1 MLIGDAAR
9 YTGVSVRMLRHYDAV
24 GLVRPTG
31 RTIGGY
37 RDYSDDDVRT
47 ILQVKTLRSLG
58 LTLKQIGRIL
68 EDPGRAPAALVGD
81 LVRQTEERLDRE
93 RELLDRLRTIAASK
107 PADWQEAVRI
117 VKLVRGL
124 GSASASRRQQAVLSW
139 PADAAPPVDLLVRAV
154 LSEPDPNVA
163 GALQWALARSD
174 GDVVAELRTGA
185 QSDDV
190 DIRRRAIITIAAMPE
205 APGADVVLVG
215 ALGDSDVTA
224 RKHAALALGRVGE
237 AAAVPALVDMAAV
250 GVSDV
255 EATEA
260 WESLSRIPACA
271 RAVCRLE
278 LQLREMG
285 SHPGVRERRRS
296 RRSGQDEGCGGRF
309 GGAGAPCRGAGEL
322 RRAWHG
328 RSR

>member
-1 MLIGDAAR
+1 MLIGDVAR
-9 YTGVSVRMLRHYDAV
+9 HTGVSVRMLRHYDAM

-68 EDPGRAPAALVGD
+68 EDPGRAPAALVDD
-81 LVRQTEERLDRE
+81 LIRQTEERLDRE
-93 RELLDRLRTIAASK
+93 RELLDRLRAIAASR

-139 PADAAPPVDLLVRAV
+139 PADVAPPVDLLVRAV
-154 LSEPDPNVA
+154 LSESDPNVA

-174 GDVVAELRTGA
+174 GDVVAGLRTGA

-190 DIRRRAIITIAAMPE
+190 DIRRRAILAIAAMPE

-224 RKHAALALGRVGE
+224 RKHAALALGRLGE
-237 AAAVPALVDMAAV
+237 AAAVPVLVDMVAD

-255 EATEA
+255 EAAEA
-260 WESLSRIPACA
+260 LESLSRIPACA
-271 RAVCRLE
+271 RTVEASVAGK
-278 LQLREMG
+278 MKDVAAD
-285 SHPGVRERRRS
+285 SAARERLA
-296 RRSGQDEGCGGRF
+296 EALAGCVG
-309 GGAGAPCRGAGEL
+309 P
-322 RRAWHG
+322 
-328 RSR
+328 STVNSQ

>member
-1 MLIGDAAR
+1 MLIGDVAR
-9 YTGVSVRMLRHYDAV
+9 YTGVSVRMLRHYDAM

-68 EDPGRAPAALVGD
+68 EDPGRAPAALVDD
-81 LVRQTEERLDRE
+81 LIRQTEERLDRE
-93 RELLDRLRTIAASK
+93 RELLDRLRAIAASR

-139 PADAAPPVDLLVRAV
+139 PADVAPPVDLLVRAV
-154 LSEPDPNVA
+154 LSESDPNVA

-174 GDVVAELRTGA
+174 GDVVAGLRTGA

-190 DIRRRAIITIAAMPE
+190 DIRRRAVLAIAAMPE

-224 RKHAALALGRVGE
+224 RKHAALALGRLGE
-237 AAAVPALVDMAAV
+237 AAAVPVLVDMVAD

-255 EATEA
+255 EAAEA
-260 WESLSRIPACA
+260 LESLSRIPACA
-271 RAVCRLE
+271 RSVEASVAGK
-278 LQLREMG
+278 MKDVAAD
-285 SHPGVRERRRS
+285 SAARERLA
-296 RRSGQDEGCGGRF
+296 EALAGC
-309 GGAGAPCRGAGEL
+309 AGPGTVN
-322 RRAWHG
+322 
-328 RSR
+328 SQ

>member
-1 MLIGDAAR
+1 MLIGDVAR
-9 YTGVSVRMLRHYDAV
+9 YTGVSVRMLRHYDAM

-58 LTLKQIGRIL
+58 LMLKQIGRIL
-68 EDPGRAPAALVGD
+68 EDPGRAPAALVDD
-81 LVRQTEERLDRE
+81 LIRQTEERLDRE
-93 RELLDRLRTIAASK
+93 RELLDRLRAIAASR

-139 PADAAPPVDLLVRAV
+139 PADVAPPVDLLVRAV
-154 LSEPDPNVA
+154 LSESDPNVA

-190 DIRRRAIITIAAMPE
+190 DIRRRAILAIAAMPE
-205 APGADVVLVG
+205 APGADVVLVR
-215 ALGDSDVTA
+215 ALGDSDVSA
-224 RKHAALALGRVGE
+224 RKHAALALGRLGE
-237 AAAVPALVDMAAV
+237 AAAVPVLVDMVAD

-255 EATEA
+255 EAAEA
-260 WESLSRIPACA
+260 LESLSRIPACA
-271 RAVCRLE
+271 RAVE
-278 LQLREMG
+278 ASVAGKMKDVAAD
-285 SHPGVRERRRS
+285 SAARERLAEVLTS
-296 RRSGQDEGCGGRF
+296 CVG
-309 GGAGAPCRGAGEL
+309 
-322 RRAWHG
+322 HG
-328 RSR
+328 TVNPQ

>member
-1 MLIGDAAR
+1 MLIGDVAR
-9 YTGVSVRMLRHYDAV
+9 YTGVSVRMLRHYDAM

-68 EDPGRAPAALVGD
+68 EDPGRAPAALVDD
-81 LVRQTEERLDRE
+81 LIRQTEERLDRE
-93 RELLDRLRTIAASK
+93 RELLDRLRAIAASR

-139 PADAAPPVDLLVRAV
+139 PADVAPPVDLLVRAV
-154 LSEPDPNVA
+154 LSESDPNVA

-190 DIRRRAIITIAAMPE
+190 DIRRRAILAIAAMPE
-205 APGADVVLVG
+205 APGADVVLVR
-215 ALGDSDVTA
+215 ALGDSDVSA
-224 RKHAALALGRVGE
+224 RKHAALALGRLGE
-237 AAAVPALVDMAAV
+237 AAAVPVLVDMVAD

-255 EATEA
+255 EAAEA
-260 WESLSRIPACA
+260 LESLSRIPACA
-271 RAVCRLE
+271 RAVE
-278 LQLREMG
+278 ASVAGKMKDVAAD
-285 SHPGVRERRRS
+285 SAARERLAEVLTS
-296 RRSGQDEGCGGRF
+296 CVG
-309 GGAGAPCRGAGEL
+309 
-322 RRAWHG
+322 HG
-328 RSR
+328 TVNPQ

>member
-68 EDPGRAPAALVGD
+68 EDPGRAPAALVDD
-81 LVRQTEERLDRE
+81 LIRQTEERLDRE
-93 RELLDRLRTIAASK
+93 RELLDRLRAIAASR

-139 PADAAPPVDLLVRAV
+139 PADVAPPVDLLVRAV
-154 LSEPDPNVA
+154 LSESDPNVA

-174 GDVVAELRTGA
+174 GDVVAGLCTGA

-190 DIRRRAIITIAAMPE
+190 DIRRRAILAIAAMPE

-224 RKHAALALGRVGE
+224 RKHAALALGRLGE
-237 AAAVPALVDMAAV
+237 AAAVPVLVDMVAD

-255 EATEA
+255 EAAEA
-260 WESLSRIPACA
+260 LESLSRIPACA
-271 RAVCRLE
+271 RSVEASVAGK
-278 LQLREMG
+278 MKDVAAD
-285 SHPGVRERRRS
+285 SAARERLA
-296 RRSGQDEGCGGRF
+296 EALAGCIG
-309 GGAGAPCRGAGEL
+309 
-322 RRAWHG
+322 HG
-328 RSR
+328 TVNPQ

>member
-1 MLIGDAAR
+1 MLIGDVAR
-9 YTGVSVRMLRHYDAV
+9 YTGVSVRMLRHYDAM

-58 LTLKQIGRIL
+58 LTLKQIRRIL
-68 EDPGRAPAALVGD
+68 EDPGRAPAALVDD
-81 LVRQTEERLDRE
+81 LIRQTEERLDRE
-93 RELLDRLRTIAASK
+93 RELLDRLRAIAASR

-139 PADAAPPVDLLVRAV
+139 PADVVPPVDLLVRAV
-154 LSEPDPNVA
+154 LSESDPNVA

-174 GDVVAELRTGA
+174 GDVVAGLRTGA

-190 DIRRRAIITIAAMPE
+190 DIRRRAILTIAAMPE
-205 APGADVVLVG
+205 APGADVVLVR

-224 RKHAALALGRVGE
+224 RKHAALALGRLGE
-237 AAAVPALVDMAAV
+237 AAAVPVLVDMVAD

-260 WESLSRIPACA
+260 LESLSRIPAYA
-271 RAVCRLE
+271 RAVEAAVASKLK
-278 LQLREMG
+278 G
-285 SHPGVRERRRS
+285 SAADSAARERLAVALASCAGTCRS
-296 RRSGQDEGCGGRF
+296 KR
-309 GGAGAPCRGAGEL
+309 
-322 RRAWHG
+322 
-328 RSR
+328 

>member
-68 EDPGRAPAALVGD
+68 EDPGCAPAALVGD

-139 PADAAPPVDLLVRAV
+139 PADVAPPPVDLLVRAV

-163 GALQWALARSD
+163 GAL
-174 GDVVAELRTGA
+174 
-185 QSDDV
+185 
-190 DIRRRAIITIAAMPE
+190 
-205 APGADVVLVG
+205 
-215 ALGDSDVTA
+215 
-224 RKHAALALGRVGE
+224 
-237 AAAVPALVDMAAV
+237 
-250 GVSDV
+250 
-255 EATEA
+255 
-260 WESLSRIPACA
+260 
-271 RAVCRLE
+271 
-278 LQLREMG
+278 
-285 SHPGVRERRRS
+285 
-296 RRSGQDEGCGGRF
+296 
-309 GGAGAPCRGAGEL
+309 
-322 RRAWHG
+322 
-328 RSR
+328 

>member
-47 ILQVKTLRSLG
+47 ILQVKALRSLG
-58 LTLKQIGRIL
+58 LTLKQIGRVL
-68 EDPGRAPAALVGD
+68 EDPGRAPAALVDD
-81 LVRQTEERLDRE
+81 LIRQTEERLDRE
-93 RELLDRLRTIAASK
+93 RELLDRLRAIAASR
-107 PADWQEAVRI
+107 PADWQEALRI

-139 PADAAPPVDLLVRAV
+139 PADVAPPVDLLVRAV
-154 LSEPDPNVA
+154 LSESDPNVA

-174 GDVVAELRTGA
+174 GDVVAGLRTGA

-190 DIRRRAIITIAAMPE
+190 DIRRRAILAIAAMPE

-224 RKHAALALGRVGE
+224 RKHAALALGRLGE
-237 AAAVPALVDMAAV
+237 AAAVPVLVDMVAD

-255 EATEA
+255 EAAEA
-260 WESLSRIPACA
+260 LESLSRIPACA
-271 RAVCRLE
+271 RAVEASVAGKMKDSAVDSAARKRLAE
-278 LQLREMG
+278 ALASCVGHGTVNLQ
-285 SHPGVRERRRS
+285 
-296 RRSGQDEGCGGRF
+296 
-309 GGAGAPCRGAGEL
+309 
-322 RRAWHG
+322 
-328 RSR
+328 

>member
-1 MLIGDAAR
+1 MLIGDVAR
-9 YTGVSVRMLRHYDAV
+9 YTGVSVRMLRHYDAM

-68 EDPGRAPAALVGD
+68 EDPGRAPDALVDD
-81 LVRQTEERLDRE
+81 LIRQTEERLDRE
-93 RELLDRLRTIAASK
+93 RELLDRLRAIAASR

-139 PADAAPPVDLLVRAV
+139 PADVAPPVDLLVRAV
-154 LSEPDPNVA
+154 LSESDPNVA

-174 GDVVAELRTGA
+174 GDVVAGLRTGA

-190 DIRRRAIITIAAMPE
+190 DIRRRAILAIAAMPE

-215 ALGDSDVTA
+215 ALGDSDETA
-224 RKHAALALGRVGE
+224 RKHAALALWRLGE
-237 AAAVPALVDMAAV
+237 AAAVPVLVDMVAE

-255 EATEA
+255 EAAEA
-260 WESLSRIPACA
+260 LESLSCIPACA
-271 RAVCRLE
+271 RAVEASVAGKMKDVAADSAARKRLAE
-278 LQLREMG
+278 VLT
-285 SHPGVRERRRS
+285 
-296 RRSGQDEGCGGRF
+296 GC
-309 GGAGAPCRGAGEL
+309 AGP
-322 RRAWHG
+322 
-328 RSR
+328 STVNSQ

>member
-1 MLIGDAAR
+1 MLIGDVAR
-9 YTGVSVRMLRHYDAV
+9 YTGVSVRMLRHYDAM

-68 EDPGRAPAALVGD
+68 EDPGRAPAALVDD
-81 LVRQTEERLDRE
+81 LIRQTEERLDRE
-93 RELLDRLRTIAASK
+93 RELLDRLRAIAASR

-139 PADAAPPVDLLVRAV
+139 PADVAPPVDLLVRAV
-154 LSEPDPNVA
+154 LSESDPNVA

-174 GDVVAELRTGA
+174 GDVVAGLRTGA

-190 DIRRRAIITIAAMPE
+190 DIRRRAVLAIAAMPE

-224 RKHAALALGRVGE
+224 RKHAALALGRLGE
-237 AAAVPALVDMAAV
+237 AAAVPVLVDMVAD

-255 EATEA
+255 EAAEA
-260 WESLSRIPACA
+260 LESLSRIPACA
-271 RAVCRLE
+271 RSVEASVAGK
-278 LQLREMG
+278 MKDVAAD
-285 SHPGVRERRRS
+285 SAARERLA
-296 RRSGQDEGCGGRF
+296 EALAGCVG
-309 GGAGAPCRGAGEL
+309 P
-322 RRAWHG
+322 
-328 RSR
+328 STVNSQ

>member
-139 PADAAPPVDLLVRAV
+139 PADAAHPVDLLVRAV

-190 DIRRRAIITIAAMPE
+190 DIRRRAILAIAAMPE
-205 APGADVVLVG
+205 APGADVVLVR

-224 RKHAALALGRVGE
+224 RKHAALALGRLGE
-237 AAAVPALVDMAAV
+237 AAAVPVLVDMVAE

-260 WESLSRIPACA
+260 LESLSRIPACA
-271 RAVCRLE
+271 RAVEAAVAGKMKVLAVDSAAWVRLAE
-278 LQLREMG
+278 ALASCVG
-285 SHPGVRERRRS
+285 PGTL
-296 RRSGQDEGCGGRF
+296 D
-309 GGAGAPCRGAGEL
+309 
-322 RRAWHG
+322 HG
-328 RSR
+328 DV

>member
-174 GDVVAELRTGA
+174 GDVVAGLRTGT

-190 DIRRRAIITIAAMPE
+190 DIRRRAILAIAAMPE
-205 APGADVVLVG
+205 ASGADVVLVR
-215 ALGDSDVTA
+215 ALGDSDVSA
-224 RKHAALALGRVGE
+224 RKHAALALGRLGE
-237 AAAVPALVDMAAV
+237 ATSLPALVDVVAD

-255 EATEA
+255 EATDA
-260 WESLSRIPACA
+260 LESLSRIPACA
-271 RAVCRLE
+271 RAVEAAVAGKMKDLAVDSAA
-278 LQLREMG
+278 REPLAEALASCVG
-285 SHPGVRERRRS
+285 PGMA
-296 RRSGQDEGCGGRF
+296 D
-309 GGAGAPCRGAGEL
+309 PL
-322 RRAWHG
+322 
-328 RSR
+328 

>member
-58 LTLKQIGRIL
+58 LALKQIGRIL

-190 DIRRRAIITIAAMPE
+190 DIRRRAILAIAAMPE

-215 ALGDSDVTA
+215 ALGDSDVSA
-224 RKHAALALGRVGE
+224 RKHAALALGRLGE
-237 AAAVPALVDMAAV
+237 ATSLPALVDVVAD

-260 WESLSRIPACA
+260 LESLSRIPACA
-271 RAVCRLE
+271 RAVEAAVAGKMKDLAVD
-278 LQLREMG
+278 
-285 SHPGVRERRRS
+285 SAARERLAEALAS
-296 RRSGQDEGCGGRF
+296 CVGPGTVD
-309 GGAGAPCRGAGEL
+309 
-322 RRAWHG
+322 HG
-328 RSR
+328 DV

>member
-1 MLIGDAAR
+1 MLIGDVAR
-9 YTGVSVRMLRHYDAV
+9 YTGVSVRMLRHYDAM

-58 LTLKQIGRIL
+58 LTLKQIRRIL
-68 EDPGRAPAALVGD
+68 EDPGRAPAALVDD
-81 LVRQTEERLDRE
+81 LIRQTEERLERE
-93 RELLDRLRTIAASK
+93 RELLDRLRAIAASR

-139 PADAAPPVDLLVRAV
+139 PADVVPPVDLLVRAV
-154 LSEPDPNVA
+154 LSESDPNVA

-174 GDVVAELRTGA
+174 GDVVARLRTGA

-190 DIRRRAIITIAAMPE
+190 DIRRRAILTIAAMPE
-205 APGADVVLVG
+205 APGADVVLVR

-224 RKHAALALGRVGE
+224 RKHAALALGRLGE
-237 AAAVPALVDMAAV
+237 ATSVPVLVDMVAA

-260 WESLSRIPACA
+260 LESLSRIPAYA
-271 RAVCRLE
+271 RAVEAAVASKLK
-278 LQLREMG
+278 G
-285 SHPGVRERRRS
+285 SAVDSAARERLAETLAGCAGTCRS
-296 RRSGQDEGCGGRF
+296 KR
-309 GGAGAPCRGAGEL
+309 
-322 RRAWHG
+322 
-328 RSR
+328 

>member
-1 MLIGDAAR
+1 MLIGDVAR
-9 YTGVSVRMLRHYDAV
+9 HTGVSVRMLRHYDAM

-68 EDPGRAPAALVGD
+68 EDPGRAPAALVDD
-81 LVRQTEERLDRE
+81 LIRQTEERLDRE
-93 RELLDRLRTIAASK
+93 RELLDRLRAIAASR

-139 PADAAPPVDLLVRAV
+139 PADVAPPVDLLVRAV
-154 LSEPDPNVA
+154 LSESDPNVA

-174 GDVVAELRTGA
+174 GDVVAGLRTGA

-190 DIRRRAIITIAAMPE
+190 DIRRRAVLAIAAMPE

-224 RKHAALALGRVGE
+224 RKHAALALGRLGE
-237 AAAVPALVDMAAV
+237 AAAVPVLVDMVADGV
-250 GVSDV
+250 GDV
-255 EATEA
+255 EAAEA
-260 WESLSRIPACA
+260 LESLSRIPACA
-271 RAVCRLE
+271 RSVEASVAGK
-278 LQLREMG
+278 MKDVAAD
-285 SHPGVRERRRS
+285 SAARERLA
-296 RRSGQDEGCGGRF
+296 EALAGCVG
-309 GGAGAPCRGAGEL
+309 P
-322 RRAWHG
+322 
-328 RSR
+328 STVNSQ

>member
-1 MLIGDAAR
+1 MLIGDVAR
-9 YTGVSVRMLRHYDAV
+9 YTGVSVRMLRHYDAM

-68 EDPGRAPAALVGD
+68 EDPGRAPAALVDD
-81 LVRQTEERLDRE
+81 LIRQTEERLDRE
-93 RELLDRLRTIAASK
+93 RELLDRLRAIAASR

-139 PADAAPPVDLLVRAV
+139 PADVAPPVDLLVRAV
-154 LSEPDPNVA
+154 LSESDPNVA

-174 GDVVAELRTGA
+174 GDVVAGLRTGA

-190 DIRRRAIITIAAMPE
+190 DIRRRAVLAIAAMPE

-224 RKHAALALGRVGE
+224 RKHAALALGRLGE
-237 AAAVPALVDMAAV
+237 AAAVPVLVDMVADGV
-250 GVSDV
+250 GDV
-255 EATEA
+255 EAAEA
-260 WESLSRIPACA
+260 LESLSRIPACA
-271 RAVCRLE
+271 RSVEASVAGK
-278 LQLREMG
+278 MKDVAAD
-285 SHPGVRERRRS
+285 SAARERLAETLAS
-296 RRSGQDEGCGGRF
+296 CAGPSG
-309 GGAGAPCRGAGEL
+309 A
-322 RRAWHG
+322 
-328 RSR
+328 

>member
-68 EDPGRAPAALVGD
+68 EDPGRAPDALVDD
-81 LVRQTEERLDRE
+81 LIRQTEERLDRE
-93 RELLDRLRTIAASK
+93 RELLDRLRAIAASR

-139 PADAAPPVDLLVRAV
+139 PADVAPPVDLLVRAV
-154 LSEPDPNVA
+154 LSESDPNVA

-174 GDVVAELRTGA
+174 GDVVAGLRTGA

-190 DIRRRAIITIAAMPE
+190 DIRRRAILAIAAMPE

-224 RKHAALALGRVGE
+224 RKHAALALGRLGE
-237 AAAVPALVDMAAV
+237 AAAVPVLVDMVAD

-255 EATEA
+255 EAAEA
-260 WESLSRIPACA
+260 LESLSRIPACA
-271 RAVCRLE
+271 RAVE
-278 LQLREMG
+278 ASVAGKMKDVAAD
-285 SHPGVRERRRS
+285 SAARERLAEVLTS
-296 RRSGQDEGCGGRF
+296 CVG
-309 GGAGAPCRGAGEL
+309 
-322 RRAWHG
+322 HG
-328 RSR
+328 TVNPQ

>member
-68 EDPGRAPAALVGD
+68 EDPGRVPAALVGD

-154 LSEPDPNVA
+154 PSEPDPNVA

-174 GDVVAELRTGA
+174 GDVVARLRTGA

-190 DIRRRAIITIAAMPE
+190 DIRRRAILTIAAMPE

-224 RKHAALALGRVGE
+224 RKHAALALGRLGE
-237 AAAVPALVDMAAV
+237 AAAAPVLVDMV
-250 GVSDV
+250 VDGVSDV
-255 EATEA
+255 EAAEA
-260 WESLSRIPACA
+260 LESLSRIPACA
-271 RAVCRLE
+271 RSVEASVAGKMKDVE
-278 LQLREMG
+278 AN
-285 SHPGVRERRRS
+285 SAARERLA
-296 RRSGQDEGCGGRF
+296 EALAGC
-309 GGAGAPCRGAGEL
+309 AGPGTVN
-322 RRAWHG
+322 
-328 RSR
+328 SQ

>member
-1 MLIGDAAR
+1 MLIGDVAR
-9 YTGVSVRMLRHYDAV
+9 YTGVSVRMLRHYDAM

-68 EDPGRAPAALVGD
+68 EDPGRAPAALVDD
-81 LVRQTEERLDRE
+81 LIRQTEERLDRE
-93 RELLDRLRTIAASK
+93 RELLDRLRTIAASR

-139 PADAAPPVDLLVRAV
+139 PADVAPPVDLLVRAV
-154 LSEPDPNVA
+154 LSESDPNVA

-174 GDVVAELRTGA
+174 GDVVAGLRTGA

-190 DIRRRAIITIAAMPE
+190 DIRRRAILAIAAMPE

-224 RKHAALALGRVGE
+224 RKHAALALGRLGE
-237 AAAVPALVDMAAV
+237 AAAVPVLVDMVADGV
-250 GVSDV
+250 GDV
-255 EATEA
+255 EAAEA
-260 WESLSRIPACA
+260 LESLSRIPACA
-271 RAVCRLE
+271 RSVEASVAGK
-278 LQLREMG
+278 MKDVAAD
-285 SHPGVRERRRS
+285 SAARERLA
-296 RRSGQDEGCGGRF
+296 EALAGCVG
-309 GGAGAPCRGAGEL
+309 P
-322 RRAWHG
+322 
-328 RSR
+328 STVNSQ

>member
-1 MLIGDAAR
+1 MLIGDVAR
-9 YTGVSVRMLRHYDAV
+9 YTGVSVRMLRHYDAM

-68 EDPGRAPAALVGD
+68 EDPGRAPAALVDD
-81 LVRQTEERLDRE
+81 LIRQTEERLDRE
-93 RELLDRLRTIAASK
+93 RELLDRLRAIAASR
-107 PADWQEAVRI
+107 PADWEEAVRI

-139 PADAAPPVDLLVRAV
+139 PADVAPPVDLLVRAV
-154 LSEPDPNVA
+154 LSESDPNVA

-174 GDVVAELRTGA
+174 GDVVAGLRTGA

-190 DIRRRAIITIAAMPE
+190 DIRRRAILAIAAMPE

-215 ALGDSDVTA
+215 ALGDSDETA
-224 RKHAALALGRVGE
+224 RKHAALALWRLGE
-237 AAAVPALVDMAAV
+237 AAAVPVLVDMVAE

-255 EATEA
+255 EAAEA
-260 WESLSRIPACA
+260 LESLSCIPACA
-271 RAVCRLE
+271 RAVEASVAGKMKDVAADSAARKRLAE
-278 LQLREMG
+278 VLT
-285 SHPGVRERRRS
+285 
-296 RRSGQDEGCGGRF
+296 GC
-309 GGAGAPCRGAGEL
+309 AGP
-322 RRAWHG
+322 
-328 RSR
+328 STVNSQ